1 VDFAR
6 SLDAAAREVGVNFI
20 GGFSALVE
28 KGSTDADLK
37 LIRSIPEALA
47 TTEMVCSSV
56 NIGSTRAGINMS
68 AVGRMGEVVK
78 EAAELT
84 ADDDGLG
91 AAKLVVFAN
100 ARGGQPLY
108 GWRIPWRCRT
118 GLRGFCG
125 GFGARRY

>member
-1 VDFAR
+1 M
-6 SLDAAAREVGVNFI
+6 NFI

-78 EAAELT
+78 EASELT

-91 AAKLVVFAN
+91 A
-100 ARGGQPLY
+100 QS
-108 GWRIPWRCRT
+108 
-118 GLRGFCG
+118 
-125 GFGARRY
+125 